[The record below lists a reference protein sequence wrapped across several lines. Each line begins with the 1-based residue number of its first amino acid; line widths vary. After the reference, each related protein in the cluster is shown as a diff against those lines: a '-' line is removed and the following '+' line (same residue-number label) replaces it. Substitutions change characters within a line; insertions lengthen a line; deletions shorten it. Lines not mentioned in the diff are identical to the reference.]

1 MTAAAAAAGDPDAA
15 CGAGGPAQA
24 PLVALTLFPAP
35 GPRLDRPLHGI
46 GFVLVG
52 ASVFPVQDV
61 LIKGLSGRYPALQ
74 IVFVRSLVALALYGW
89 LLWRER
95 MATFPLQRPWLH
107 AGRGALGLVSFTSYY
122 MAIAAL
128 PLATVTAVAFAAPL
142 FVTTLSARVLGEPV
156 DRSSWLAV
164 LVGFVGVLVVLR
176 PGAAAFE
183 PAALLALLSALTYAS
198 SQTITRELGRTDSG
212 ASIAFTSTLV
222 AVSVAGLSGLAVGGA
237 ERGVDLHPSIAF
249 LVRGW
254 TRPSWGAL
262 GRMVLCG
269 LISGVGMYCFTQGYR
284 VARPST
290 VAPFEY
296 VMIGWS
302 ALWGYVFW
310 GDVPGPST
318 LLGVAV
324 TVAAGIYVLHHQA
337 RSQRGRRGEGRTETG

>member
-1 MTAAAAAAGDPDAA
+1 MTP
-15 CGAGGPAQA
+15 P
-24 PLVALTLFPAP
+24 PAP
-35 GPRLDRPLHGI
+35 TARADRPLHGI
-46 GFVLVG
+46 GFVLVA

-61 LIKGLSGRYPALQ
+61 VIKGLSGRYPALQ
-74 IVFVRSLVALALYGW
+74 IVFVRSLVALSLYAW

-95 MATFPLQRPWLH
+95 DAATFPPERPWLH
-107 AGRGALGLVSFTSYY
+107 SARGALGLVSFTSYY

-142 FVTTLSARVLGEPV
+142 FVTVLSARVLGEPV

-176 PGAAAFE
+176 PGVGTFD

-212 ASIAFTSTLV
+212 ASIAFTSTLLAV
-222 AVSVAGLSGLAVGGA
+222 AVAGASGLISGGS
-237 ERGVDLHPSIAF
+237 ERGADLHPSIAF

-254 TRPSWGAL
+254 VLPSWGDL
-262 GRMVLCG
+262 GRMALCG

-284 VARPST
+284 VAPPST

-302 ALWGYVFW
+302 VLWGYVFW
-310 GDVPGPST
+310 GDVPGPAT
-318 LLGVAV
+318 LIGVTA
-324 TVAAGIYVLHHQA
+324 TVAGGAYVLQHQA
-337 RSQRGRRGEGRTETG
+337 RSRRGRRARA

>member
-1 MTAAAAAAGDPDAA
+1 VTP
-15 CGAGGPAQA
+15 P
-24 PLVALTLFPAP
+24 PAP
-35 GPRLDRPLHGI
+35 AARLDRPLHGI
-46 GFVLVG
+46 GFVLVA

-61 LIKGLSGRYPALQ
+61 IIKGLSGRYPALE
-74 IVFVRSLVALALYGW
+74 IVFVRSLVALSLYAC

-95 MATFPLQRPWLH
+95 DAATFPPERPWLH
-107 AGRGALGLVSFTSYY
+107 AARGALGLVSFTSYY

-142 FVTTLSARVLGEPV
+142 FVTVLSARVLGEPV
-156 DRSSWLAV
+156 DRTSWLAV

-176 PGAAAFE
+176 PGAATFE

-222 AVSVAGLSGLAVGGA
+222 AVTVAGLSGVVTGSGDRGA
-237 ERGVDLHPSIAF
+237 DLHPSLAF

-254 TRPSWGAL
+254 GLPSWGEL
-262 GRMVLCG
+262 GLMVLCG

-284 VARPST
+284 VASAST

-302 ALWGYVFW
+302 VLWGYVVW

-318 LLGVAV
+318 LVGVAV
-324 TVAAGIYVLHHQA
+324 TVTAGVYVLQHQA
-337 RSQRGRRGEGRTETG
+337 RARRARRLDA

>member
-1 MTAAAAAAGDPDAA
+1 LTPSP
-15 CGAGGPAQA
+15 PA
-24 PLVALTLFPAP
+24 V
-35 GPRLDRPLHGI
+35 RVDRPLHGI
-46 GFVLVG
+46 GFVLVA

-61 LIKGLSGRYPALQ
+61 IIKGLSGRFPALE
-74 IVFVRSLVALALYGW
+74 IVFVRSLVALSLYAW

-95 MATFPLQRPWLH
+95 DVAAFPPERPRLH
-107 AGRGALGLVSFTSYY
+107 AARGALGLVSFTSYY

-142 FVTTLSARVLGEPV
+142 FVTVLSARILGEPV

-164 LVGFVGVLVVLR
+164 LVGFAGVLVVLR

-222 AVSVAGLSGLAVGGA
+222 AVTVAGVSGLIAGGGD
-237 ERGVDLHPSIAF
+237 RGADLHPSIAF

-254 TRPSWGAL
+254 ALPSWGEL
-262 GRMVLCG
+262 GRMVVCG
-269 LISGVGMYCFTQGYR
+269 LVSGVGMYCFTQGYR
-284 VARPST
+284 VAPPST

-302 ALWGYVFW
+302 VLWGYLFW
-310 GDVPGPST
+310 GDVPGPWT
-318 LLGVAV
+318 VVGVAATV
-324 TVAAGIYVLHHQA
+324 TGGIYVLQHQA
-337 RSQRGRRGEGRTETG
+337 RSRRPRPRDA